1 MAPPEGAP
9 AETVG
14 QRISALRKQR
24 GMTQD
29 GLALACGVSRSAVA
43 QWETDRAG
51 QLRDN
56 ITRIAMALGA
66 SVEHLL
72 HGGHAGPTGDEIA
85 MLRLYRACAPEDRS
99 FLLRT
104 ARRLA
109 RTENASPA
117 HQRDEAKISSPA
129 LAGEEGAQPV
139 TVGKVRA
146 SSEAPS
152 PTENQRNVR
161 PAEPKLPPAR

>member
-1 MAPPEGAP
+1 MHNHPMEGLHHAP

-14 QRISALRKQR
+14 QRIGALRKQR

-29 GLALACGVSRSAVA
+29 DLAAACGVSRSAVA

-51 QLRDN
+51 QLREN
-56 ITRIAMALGA
+56 ITRIALALSA

-72 HGGHAGPTGDEIA
+72 NGGQTGTTGDEIA
-85 MLRLYRACAPEDRS
+85 MLRLYRACPPEDRS

-109 RTENASPA
+109 RAETSISPEA
-117 HQRDEAKISSPA
+117 RPPKSPSAPDPGDEARQNLLSSPMRERK
-129 LAGEEGAQPV
+129 G
-139 TVGKVRA
+139 
-146 SSEAPS
+146 PS
-152 PTENQRNVR
+152 
-161 PAEPKLPPAR
+161 A